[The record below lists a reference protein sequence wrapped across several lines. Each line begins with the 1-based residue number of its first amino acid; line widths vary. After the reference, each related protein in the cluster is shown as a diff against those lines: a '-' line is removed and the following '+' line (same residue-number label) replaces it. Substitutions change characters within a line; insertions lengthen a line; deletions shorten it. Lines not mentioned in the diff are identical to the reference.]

1 MIYPPPH
8 TRSKKYL
15 IYESSYDRVSGRGG
29 CSRVSS
35 PNERKIYASRA
46 LEMSNGTNP
55 SSNVHFLSF
64 HSFFLPRSSDFPSS
78 EIRGAFVRRACS
90 SHERE
95 ESIWKRNE
103 VRLRHTI
110 SFVFIWIRIRILP
123 DSRTMRLHDTVR
135 INATRCYTL

>member
-1 MIYPPPH
+1 M
-8 TRSKKYL
+8 
-15 IYESSYDRVSGRGG
+15 
-29 CSRVSS
+29 SS

-64 HSFFLPRSSDFPSS
+64 D
-78 EIRGAFVRRACS
+78 VRRACS
-90 SHERE
+90 SHECE